1 LSRAAFCTRFP
12 ITILGTTASDTKR
25 AVEFDR
31 ERLEVVKRHFGD
43 IELSAITRELIEGFQ
58 AKRRL
63 EGASNRNTSMR
74 GVEIKH
80 LRRKDVDTSRRY
92 SGRIPTASPSTA
104 RDARDDSHGT
114 RSRVEL

>member
-1 LSRAAFCTRFP
+1 MTRAAFCTRFP
-12 ITILGTTASDTKR
+12 ITILGTTASNTKR

-31 ERLEVVKRHFGD
+31 ERLEVVKRLFGY

-80 LRRKDVDTSRRY
+80 L
-92 SGRIPTASPSTA
+92 
-104 RDARDDSHGT
+104 
-114 RSRVEL
+114 